1 MKLLDIS
8 ILVLV
13 YLSLAL
19 LMLFNDAPVEAI
31 VLWGGVLAF
40 FLSYYVL
47 IPLVKLV
54 LRIVAMGRGLIAR
67 GGRRDA

>member
-54 LRIVAMGRGLIAR
+54 LRIVAMGRGLIAG